1 MGEVEG
7 LGGVVRDGEG
17 DVGGHGEES
26 GGCHDREDTADT
38 VHDGDHIGQ
47 SEISASQLQT
57 T

>member
-1 MGEVEG
+1 VGEVEG

-38 VHDGDHIGQ
+38 VHDCDHIGQ